1 MILKNV
7 LCLCLFL
14 FLSCQTKTE
23 GLELPEDKL
32 VSALADAHIIEGALL
47 SVIPSKKDSLRELYY
62 QQIYEIHGISGQ
74 AFEHDVEFLK
84 INPKMMDEVYE
95 KVLKEL
101 DRKGEEDKKK
111 TEDKKELN
119 EEIK

>member
-1 MILKNV
+1 MILKNT
-7 LCLCLFL
+7 LYLGLLL
-14 FLSCQTKTE
+14 FLSCQTKIE

-32 VSALADAHIIEGALL
+32 VTALADAHIIEGALL
-47 SVIPSKKDSLRELYY
+47 SVFPSKKDSLRELYY
-62 QQIYEIHGISGQ
+62 QQIYEIHGISEQ

-101 DRKGEEDKKK
+101 DLKGK
-111 TEDKKELN
+111 EDKKELN